1 MNADALTEDAPSPG
15 SGVSLLPMD
24 APGVVILGE
33 LASWYSSPGGLVV
46 TARVAVPAEAAD
58 ALSGAQVWASA
69 HTDRTDTLVVFS
81 AMARSVRP
89 RAGELELTG
98 MTTLAREPRRRSV
111 RASVTWPATV
121 LVGNGLAAHTEDLSR
136 GGCRLRLEDAAAVDE
151 LRAGQQVELEV
162 SLGGSEPI
170 RVAGRAVRV
179 DLTTG
184 ELTLRFVDISNEM
197 AARLDRIVFGELS
210 PAAPR

>member
-1 MNADALTEDAPSPG
+1 VNADALTEDAPSPG

-46 TARVAVPAEAAD
+46 TARIAVPPETAD

-81 AMARSVRP
+81 AVARSIRP

-98 MTTLAREPRRRSV
+98 MTTLAREPRRRAV

-121 LVGNGLAAHTEDLSR
+121 LVGNGMSAQTRDLSR
-136 GGCRLRLEDAAAVDE
+136 GGCRLRLNDVTAAGT
-151 LRAGQQVELEV
+151 LRTGEQVELEV

-170 RVAGRAVRV
+170 RVTGRTVRV
-179 DLTTG
+179 DLNTG
-184 ELTLRFVDISNEM
+184 ELTIRFLDLPTEI
-197 AARLDRIVFGELS
+197 AARLDRIVFEELS
-210 PAAPR
+210 PAAP

>member
-1 MNADALTEDAPSPG
+1 VNADALTEDAPSPG
-15 SGVSLLPMD
+15 SGVSLLPVD

-46 TARVAVPAEAAD
+46 TARVAVPPETAD

-69 HTDRTDTLVVFS
+69 HTESTDTLVVFS
-81 AMARSVRP
+81 AMARSIRP

-98 MTTLAREPRRRSV
+98 MTTLAREPRRRAV

-121 LVGNGLAAHTEDLSR
+121 LVGDGVPAQTKDLSS
-136 GGCRLRLEDAAAVDE
+136 GGCRLRLNDATAADT
-151 LRAGQQVELEV
+151 LRPGEQVELEV
-162 SLGGSEPI
+162 SLGSSESI
-170 RVAGRAVRV
+170 RVAGRTVRV

-184 ELTLRFVDISNEM
+184 ELTVRFLDLPEAI
-197 AARLDRIVFGELS
+197 AARLDRVVFGELS
-210 PAAPR
+210 PAAP